1 MSDRIRFRKLSG
13 DCFVRHSR
21 TRRPASPTPRPGRAG
36 VSELGDPAVIAAR
49 TDANA
54 AAIRER
60 ALPDERGGL
69 VAIFAFDDNFG
80 DIFKPKSAVFDF
92 DETEPDSRAG
102 TWSCG

>member
-1 MSDRIRFRKLSG
+1 M
-13 DCFVRHSR
+13 
-21 TRRPASPTPRPGRAG
+21 
-36 VSELGDPAVIAAR
+36 SELGDPAVTAAR

-80 DIFKPKSAVFDF
+80 GIFKPKSAVFDF

-102 TWSCG
+102 TWSCGFIPTLVAEVDSAIGTLALSILESMS